1 MNNFHVESCASMVRL
16 VRIARF
22 QFSLWRIFRHQ
33 HPYSDQILSWQ
44 VKVAWHI
51 VPVDRICTV
60 AAQSFDNCWLQ
71 HPEGDKTL
79 RIMTVFQA
87 ISLPP
92 SMNFLATGSL
102 CLNWHRGFP
111 PDCIQVLLAKQSYHV
126 YISFKSWRFAMP
138 WSLRLWIWNF
148 DALCSPMH
156 LFNKAVSK
164 IHSQICWPRFFPYSS
179 RMCTGLSIVFWS
191 FRLCQKC
198 FKFIRNAWTTRL
210 RSRLRIE

>member
-92 SMNFLATGSL
+92 SMNFLATANYVWIDIAAFHQIAYRCFLQNNHIMSTLASKAWGLQRHEACASEFGILTLCVLQCIFSTRQSL
-102 CLNWHRGFP
+102 
-111 PDCIQVLLAKQSYHV
+111 K
-126 YISFKSWRFAMP
+126 
-138 WSLRLWIWNF
+138 
-148 DALCSPMH
+148 
-156 LFNKAVSK
+156 
-164 IHSQICWPRFFPYSS
+164 
-179 RMCTGLSIVFWS
+179 SIV
-191 FRLCQKC
+191 
-198 FKFIRNAWTTRL
+198 KFVDRGPFHIHGECAGL
-210 RSRLRIE
+210 VECLLKFQVVPEMF